1 MLRLYKDFG
10 QCIINFQRCLLDI
23 LIKIPLARCWVRVKE
38 KQREKVGFHA
48 VYYALAGREKMAK
61 NHIELRRKRYFKLSS
76 QIAQLDNA
84 QLRSVLDNS
93 ESHESSTGWGIN
105 HAMVVGQSKVFVKR
119 VPVTNIEFDN
129 LFSTRNL
136 YNLPSYCNYG
146 FGSTGFGIFRELVTH
161 IKTTNWV
168 LEGAIAT
175 FPLMYHYRIIPFFG
189 QRADVDRS
197 RLKDYVEYWGNSENA
212 GNYLLDRAIAN
223 YELVLFLEYIPHVLE
238 TWLRENPNKLQKPLD
253 DLRTTINFLRT
264 KGIIHFDAHF
274 RNILTDGERIY
285 LTDFGLVLDKSFT
298 LTKDEE
304 SFFKQNKFY
313 DYGEVLRNLGH
324 LISWSYDLCSENDK
338 RRIIEKYGIKEGLK
352 PYELRSILLDNI
364 EQIHADGVMKLDEL
378 YVDSIVKYRS
388 IIALMQDFFCEM
400 WGNNKKDTK
409 LPHAKLRLLLKDT
422 GFIPSAS
429 RLG

>member
-1 MLRLYKDFG
+1 MLPQSVPCQTNALMCTLYCSYPID
-10 QCIINFQRCLLDI
+10 
-23 LIKIPLARCWVRVKE
+23 VVS
-38 KQREKVGFHA
+38 HA
-48 VYYALAGREKMAK
+48 MAGRGKMAK

-84 QLRSVLDNS
+84 QLHSLFDNS
-93 ESHESSTGWGIN
+93 ESNESSTGWGIN
-105 HAMVVGQSKVFVKR
+105 HAIVLGQSKVFVKR
-119 VPVTNIEFDN
+119 VPVTNIEYDN

-136 YNLPSYCNYG
+136 YDLPTYCNYG
-146 FGSTGFGIFRELVTH
+146 FGSTGFGVFRELVTH

-175 FPLMYHYRIIPFFG
+175 FPLMYHYRIIPFSG
-189 QRADVDRS
+189 RRADVDRS
-197 RLKDYVEYWGNSENA
+197 RLKGYVEYWGNSANA
-212 GNYLLDRAIAN
+212 GNYVVDRANAN
-223 YELVLFLEYIPHVLE
+223 YELVLFIEHIPHILE

-253 DLRTTINFLRT
+253 DLRTTIDFLRT

-274 RNILTDGERIY
+274 HNVLTDGEQIY

-304 SFFKQNKFY
+304 SFFKQNTFY

-324 LISWSYDLCSENDK
+324 LIRPSYDSCSENDK
-338 RRIIEKYGIKEGLK
+338 RRIMEKYGIKEGLQ

-364 EQIHADGVMKLDEL
+364 EQIHADGVMKLDDF
-378 YVDSIVKYRS
+378 YVASIVKYRS
-388 IIALMQDFFCEM
+388 IIALMQDFFSDM

-409 LPHAKLRLLLKDT
+409 FHHAKLRLLLKET
-422 GFIPSAS
+422 GFLPDAGSHTHQIYS
-429 RLG
+429 RSSRYTRRNFG